1 MTERATFGQV
11 LAEPTFR
18 IIFGTRTLAIA
29 ANTVRMVALSVLVY
43 GLTGSPLLGAVTFG
57 IGFLPQLLG
66 GVLLG
71 AFADRLRPRRL
82 ITAGYLLEAAS
93 AVLLGLGGLPVWAML
108 VVVALVACL
117 SPVFGGASAKLVA
130 VSLTGDAYVLGR
142 SLMGMASSGA
152 QLLGLAGAG
161 AAVAFLGAREA
172 LLVSAGCMLVAAVV
186 VRWRLTDFATA
197 EPTVEPI
204 AEPCTRQ
211 DRDLDGAS
219 GAEVDAVPGGTPG
232 GRAGAGGGRRRSA
245 VAESLAGSRDLL
257 TDRRIRGL
265 FLAQWLPPGL
275 VVGGES
281 LLVPYS
287 DGRGFPAGSAG
298 LLLACLPVGML
309 VGDVVVARCVRPAR
323 RERLYGPLVA
333 LLGVPLMGL
342 VLDLPLVATG
352 VLLALSGAG
361 FAFGLTL
368 QRQFL
373 EAVPEPMRGQAF
385 ALLSTGLMTVQ
396 GVGPVLVGGLAEVG
410 GIGVAI
416 GAAGVATAVCAV
428 VLHRTVRDVPAA
440 PRPGR
445 VPEPA
450 GRS

>member
-43 GLTGSPLLGAVTFG
+43 ALTGSPLLGAVTFG

-71 AFADRLRPRRL
+71 AYADRLRPRRL

-93 AVLLGLGGLPVWAML
+93 ALLLGLGGLPVWAML

-117 SPVFGGASAKLVA
+117 SPVFGGASSKLVA
-130 VSLTGDAYVLGR
+130 VALTGDTYVLGR
-142 SLMGMASSGA
+142 SLMSMASSGA

-172 LLVSAGCMLVAAVV
+172 LLVSAGCMLVAALV

-197 EPTVEPI
+197 EPGARPDLESGGEPRT
-204 AEPCTRQ
+204 ARCVPEET
-211 DRDLDGAS
+211 D
-219 GAEVDAVPGGTPG
+219 EVPGS
-232 GRAGAGGGRRRSA
+232 GGRRRSA
-245 VAESLAGSRDLL
+245 VAESLAGSRELL
-257 TDRRIRGL
+257 ADRRVRGL
-265 FLAQWLPPGL
+265 LLAQWLPPGL

-309 VGDVVVARCVRPAR
+309 AGDVVVARFVGPAR

-333 LLGVPLMGL
+333 LLGVPLMGM
-342 VLDLPLVATG
+342 VLDLPLAVTG

-410 GIGVAI
+410 GTGVAI

-440 PRPGR
+440 VRPGR
-445 VPEPA
+445 AAEPVRRA
-450 GRS
+450 